1 MSLAKLR
8 SCPQRETYVCLLMDE
23 MHVKSDL
30 VFDKHS
36 GEDVTHGMHG
46 HISYVTVILQVL

>member
-8 SCPQRETYVCLLMDE
+8 SCPQRETFVCLLMDE

-46 HISYVTVILQVL
+46 H